1 VDADL
6 SLACRR
12 MFAGLSGG
20 SIVESHERSPAG
32 KCNSPLLA
40 VLQRTSAGSGRHKR
54 ERPCRNAAVSL
65 TREAVTGVLSHKGVK
80 ASRMR
85 SQCDRLDRHGAE
97 HGACVI
103 PQGVCPL
110 LPVPGV
116 APGRLMGG
124 DVELCTVIEGR
135 RNSTCPGFCRSRSSI
150 GSIPPRTGRRPRRRA
165 SARLTRDSSRAPW
178 PALSSSRDR

>member
-1 VDADL
+1 MDADL

-40 VLQRTSAGSGRHKR
+40 VLQRTSAGSRPTQTRAPLPQCRRLAHAGSRHGRLEPQR
-54 ERPCRNAAVSL
+54 RQGFENAL
-65 TREAVTGVLSHKGVK
+65 
-80 ASRMR
+80 
-85 SQCDRLDRHGAE
+85 QCDRLDRHGAE

-178 PALSSSRDR
+178 PALSFT